1 VSRSGDPYVEAGV
14 QRLLTEHPDLSEQGL
29 ILRRGEDNLLVQ
41 GEVESIHRRDEIRRL
56 ITENFPDVR
65 IECDIG
71 VTRTQAPVEAEEL

>member
-1 VSRSGDPYVEAGV
+1 VTRAGDPYVEAAV
-14 QRLLTEHPDLSEQGL
+14 QRLLTEHPDLAEQGL
-29 ILRRGEDNLLVQ
+29 ILRHGEGTLLVQ
-41 GEVESIHRRDEIRRL
+41 GEVETAHRREQVHRL

>member
-1 VSRSGDPYVEAGV
+1 MNGSSDPYVEAAV

-29 ILRRGEDNLLVQ
+29 ILRRGEGNLLVQ
-41 GEVESIHRRDEIRRL
+41 GEVESRHRRDQIQRL
-56 ITENFPDVR
+56 ITENFPEVH